1 MNRKFMLMV
10 MIAILFTACKKY
22 ELSDPLDLSTL
33 PTVTLKGTFY
43 AELDKTNAVL
53 EYVPEGLTV
62 SIAIP
67 YVDYDPNN
75 VSAGNYVITTKIDK
89 KGSFSVNVPIVSSGV
104 NATITVESFIYD
116 VIDAI
121 TDDTAFTRTQFA
133 LVPIVK
139 NDLGKGYSTETVKI
153 EDTYVVDNVDPNAMT
168 FTPNSTVKLSG
179 TLTYWKEEKENKDTT
194 VPPTISVF
202 VPMIE
207 GVSLYV
213 TITSYDTY
221 GREFKQSKT
230 VKTTSGGKYS
240 IDVPMVDKGQA
251 EVKIESEQILEFE
264 NRILDKKY
272 LYNYKLD
279 VTKTLYNVDYT
290 NEDFEYAQ
298 DALIYEIE

>member
-1 MNRKFMLMV
+1 MLMV

-230 VKTTSGGKYS
+230 VKTTSG
-240 IDVPMVDKGQA
+240 
-251 EVKIESEQILEFE
+251 E
-264 NRILDKKY
+264 NI
-272 LYNYKLD
+272 
-279 VTKTLYNVDYT
+279 
-290 NEDFEYAQ
+290 Q
-298 DALIYEIE
+298 

>member
-1 MNRKFMLMV
+1 MLMV

-43 AELDKTNAVL
+43 ADLDLTNAVL

-67 YVDYDPNN
+67 YSDYDPNN
-75 VSAGNYVITTKIDK
+75 VSNGNHIITTKIDK
-89 KGSFSVNVPIVSSGV
+89 NGSFSVNVPVVSSGV

-116 VIDAI
+116 VIGAI
-121 TDDTAFTRTQFA
+121 TDDTARVRMQFA
-133 LVPIVK
+133 LAPIVK

-153 EDTYVVDNVDPNAMT
+153 EDTYAVDNVDPNAGA

-179 TLTYWKEEKENKDTT
+179 TLTYLKEHKEYRVDTVT
-194 VPPTISVF
+194 RDTLIYAPIT
-202 VPMIE
+202 E

-213 TITSYDTY
+213 TITSYDMY
-221 GREFKQSKT
+221 GREFQQSKT

-240 IDVPMVDKGQA
+240 IDVPMVNKGYA
-251 EVKIESEQILEFE
+251 EVEIYSEEILEYE
-264 NRILDKKY
+264 DRILDKKF
-272 LYNYKLD
+272 LFNYVLD
-279 VTKTLYNVDYT
+279 ETKTLYNVDYT
-290 NEDFEYAQ
+290 NEDFKYVQETP
-298 DALIYEIE
+298 IYEIE

>member
-1 MNRKFMLMV
+1 MLMV

-75 VSAGNYVITTKIDK
+75 VSAGNHIITTKIDK

-104 NATITVESFIYD
+104 NATISVESFIYD

-153 EDTYVVDNVDPNAMT
+153 EDTYAIDNVDPNAGA

-179 TLTYWKEEKENKDTT
+179 TLTYWKEEKENKDTAD
-194 VPPTISVF
+194 PSYPSNIKVF

-213 TITSYDTY
+213 TITSKDIH
-221 GREFKQSKT
+221 GKEFKQSKT

-264 NRILDKKY
+264 NRVLDKKF
-272 LYNYKLD
+272 LYKYKLN
-279 VTKTLYNVDYT
+279 VQKTLYNVDYT
-290 NEDFEYAQ
+290 NEDFEYQQ
-298 DALIYEIE
+298 DPTPIYEIE